1 VPELAEPRRVS
12 WPTLAMLAGTL
23 VGGWALIGV
32 PLDVSRSFGT
42 VIGADRL
49 WVALAF
55 VLAQLVY
62 VASAVET
69 TGSALAGGEGGRRR
83 CSPPG
88 CASSSGRATT
98 PR

>member
-23 VGGWALIGV
+23 AGGWALIGV
-32 PLDVSRSFGT
+32 LLDVSRSFDT

-69 TGSALAGGEGGRRR
+69 TGSALAGGRR

-98 PR
+98 PRWR